1 MDKLTAAK
9 VLLDVAQTESFT
21 ATADRLEMS
30 RPMVTRY
37 VDAAESWLG
46 ARLLQRTTRKVSLTS
61 MGEQLLPDL
70 QRWVTQAQQIEES
83 TMPSQ
88 TISGFVRLSVSMSFG
103 FSQLMP
109 ALQDFRQQYP
119 GIKVDIDAQDRAV
132 DMVAERIDLAIRTTN
147 DPNPALIG
155 RPFAVCYSKLVASP
169 DYLNQ
174 NNEILSPLDLREH
187 ACLGY
192 KNFGRH
198 IWQLTNE
205 TERHEVE
212 VNCDITANEATVL
225 LHGSLASL
233 GISMQ
238 PTYLAD
244 EWIAQ
249 GKLHQVLPEWQLMS
263 LQMYLL
269 YPSRK
274 HLSPPVRALIDF
286 LLAYFE
292 KTKQE

>member
-9 VLLDVAQTESFT
+9 VMLDVAQTESFT
-21 ATADRLEMS
+21 ATAERLEMS

-37 VDAAESWLG
+37 VEAAENWLG

-61 MGEQLLPDL
+61 AGEQLLSNL
-70 QRWVTQAQQIEES
+70 QQWVEQAQQMEES
-83 TMPSQ
+83 LMPTQ
-88 TISGFVRLSVSMSFG
+88 AVTGYVRLSVSMSFG

-109 ALQDFRQQYP
+109 ALQAFRQRYP
-119 GIKVDIDAQDRAV
+119 GIKLDIDAQDRAV

-147 DPNPALIG
+147 EPNPALIG
-155 RPFAVCYSKLVASP
+155 RPFSVCYSKLVAAP
-169 DYLNQ
+169 EYLACHDPITHPQ
-174 NNEILSPLDLREH
+174 DLTRH

-192 KNFGRH
+192 KNFGRQ
-198 IWQLTNE
+198 IWQLTQGE
-205 TERHEVE
+205 QQHDVE
-212 VNCDITANEATVL
+212 VSCDVTANEATVL
-225 LHGSLASL
+225 LHGSLAGL

-238 PTYLAD
+238 PDYLAQ
-244 EWIAQ
+244 EWIDQ
-249 GKLHQVLPEWQLMS
+249 GKLVWVLPEWQLMT

-286 LLAYFE
+286 IIDHF
-292 KTKQE
+292 KTRSSQ